1 MGETP
6 AAAVEGSVGDIHT
19 DRGVPGG
26 IRRAPQ
32 VLEEACGVAYP
43 GACGV
48 ASLVPYAVACPVHEE
63 AYQDRSLEERGD
75 TLPEGAFDPQ
85 TGCLQAPQRVSVL
98 VDLQMG

>member
-26 IRRAPQ
+26 IRRAPL
-32 VLEEACGVAYP
+32 VLEE
-43 GACGV
+43 ACGV

-98 VDLQMG
+98 ADLHMG